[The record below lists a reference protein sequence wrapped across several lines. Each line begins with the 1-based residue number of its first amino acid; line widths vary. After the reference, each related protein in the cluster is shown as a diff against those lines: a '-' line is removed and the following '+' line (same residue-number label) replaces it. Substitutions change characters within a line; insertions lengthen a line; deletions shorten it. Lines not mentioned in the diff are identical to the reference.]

1 MTEELRIWTNGYSN
15 EELVG
20 YEIVCWPEC
29 QMLMEIDG
37 FREHSFLI
45 NDLYGIS
52 KYGSSAYVVE
62 QEFLNQ

>member
-37 FREHSFLI
+37 FREHSFQR
-45 NDLYGIS
+45 
-52 KYGSSAYVVE
+52 E
-62 QEFLNQ
+62 QDCHDDMDM